1 MKYINQSNIK
11 KLAHSHGKRTGKDFL
26 LQLDI
31 MIEEKVKQACEVH
44 NGGKKTLDES
54 IATYIGI
61 NNK

>member
-11 KLAHSHGKRTGKDFL
+11 KLANSNGKRAGKDFL

-31 MIEEKVKQACEVH
+31 MIEQKVKQACEVH

-54 IATYIGI
+54 VATYIGI
-61 NNK
+61 NKS

>member
-1 MKYINQSNIK
+1 MKYINQTNIR
-11 KLAHSHGKRTGKDFL
+11 KLVNSQGKRAGKDFL

-31 MIEEKVKQACEVH
+31 MIENKVKQACEIH

-61 NNK
+61 NKQ